1 MEHSEL
7 KLLNDAMYALG
18 YDMSEHEDLVTLKEE
33 LNKLSQTVD
42 KMLSLTEKEYVD
54 VVAEFDKTEYSC
66 MYSNR

>member
-54 VVAEFDKTEYSC
+54 VVAEFDKIEYSS